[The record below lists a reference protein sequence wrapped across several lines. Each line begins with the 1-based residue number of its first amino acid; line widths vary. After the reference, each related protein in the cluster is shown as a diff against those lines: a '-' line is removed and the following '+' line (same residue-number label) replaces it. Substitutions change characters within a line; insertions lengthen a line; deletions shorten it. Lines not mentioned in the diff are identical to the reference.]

1 MLIAIRDRFLLA
13 LQYEDYRTLW
23 TANVCAG
30 AAAWALIVA
39 RGWLAY
45 QITDSSLWVG
55 LVTFGAM
62 APRFFATPI
71 IGFLAD
77 RVDRQTLLSWT
88 YFFNFA
94 HNVLLAALVM
104 FGLAGPWLLVILALT
119 NGTLRAGQMTT
130 TQSLVP
136 NLLPREYLLNAIAL
150 NEATQQGSRLVGALI
165 IIPFLGLGF
174 FSGNL
179 EWAFAACS
187 LLYGLGMIQTLRIKT
202 RSRGVV
208 DRNRSLASN
217 FVAGFSYVYSTPLLL
232 AMVFIV
238 LAHCAFTMSYESML
252 PAISQDKLG
261 AGPVGVSYLL
271 GGVGI
276 GALFSSVF
284 LAGVRSE
291 KNRGKLFL
299 LFGFTSGIGP
309 ILLALSTNRELSIA
323 ATIAM
328 GVNQAGFMTISHTII
343 QSIVPDWVRGRVS
356 GVYSMHVGGSMALA
370 NLANGGLSDPFNA
383 SAVMAVGGILF
394 LVAISVSLASG
405 PLRRIYFPP
414 PAEEPAAVEI
424 AGQAPVRER

>member
-1 MLIAIRDRFLLA
+1 
-13 LQYEDYRTLW
+13 
-23 TANVCAG
+23 
-30 AAAWALIVA
+30 
-39 RGWLAY
+39 
-45 QITDSSLWVG
+45 
-55 LVTFGAM
+55 
-62 APRFFATPI
+62 
-71 IGFLAD
+71 
-77 RVDRQTLLSWT
+77 
-88 YFFNFA
+88 
-94 HNVLLAALVM
+94 
-104 FGLAGPWLLVILALT
+104 
-119 NGTLRAGQMTT
+119 MTT

-150 NEATQQGSRLVGALI
+150 NEATQQGSRLVGAVI
-165 IIPFLGLGF
+165 IIPFLGF

-179 EWAFAACS
+179 EWAFVACS
-187 LLYGLGMIQTLRIKT
+187 LLYGLGMVQTLRIKT

-208 DRNRSLASN
+208 DRSRSLASN
-217 FVAGFSYVYSTPLLL
+217 FVAGFSYVYRTPLLL

-271 GGVGI
+271 GGVGV

-370 NLANGGLSDPFNA
+370 NLANGGLSDPFSA
-383 SAVMAVGGILF
+383 SVVMAVGGILF
-394 LVAISVSLASG
+394 LIAITVSLASG
-405 PLRRIYFPP
+405 PLRRIYFPQ
-414 PAEEPAAVEI
+414 PAAEPEGAEIVE
-424 AGQAPVRER
+424 QAPVRER

>member
-1 MLIAIRDRFLLA
+1 MLTAIRDRFLLA

-30 AAAWALIVA
+30 SAAWALIVA
-39 RGWLAY
+39 RGWLAFE
-45 QITDSSLWVG
+45 ITDSSLWVG
-55 LVTFGAM
+55 LVTFAAM

-88 YFFNFA
+88 YFFNFS
-94 HNVLLAALVM
+94 HNVILALLV
-104 FGLAGPWLLVILALT
+104 FFNFAGPWLLVVLALT

-150 NEATQQGSRLVGALI
+150 NEATQQGSRLLGAVVIL
-165 IIPFLGLGF
+165 PFLGF
-174 FSGNL
+174 FGGSL
-179 EWAFAACS
+179 ELAFAVCS
-187 LLYGLGMIQTLRIKT
+187 LLYGLGLIQTLRIKT

-208 DRNRSLASN
+208 DRNRSFISN
-217 FVAGFSYVYSTPLLL
+217 FVAGFSYVYSAPLLL

-252 PAISQDKLG
+252 PAISQEKLG
-261 AGPVGVSYLL
+261 AGSVGVSYLL
-271 GGVGI
+271 GGVGV

-299 LFGFTSGIGP
+299 FFGFTSGIGP
-309 ILLALSTNRELSIA
+309 ILLALSTSRELSIA

-328 GVNQAGFMTISHTII
+328 GINQAGFMTISHTII

-383 SAVMAVGGILF
+383 SVVMGVGGILF
-394 LVAISVSLASG
+394 LAAITVSLASG
-405 PLRRIYFPP
+405 ALRRIYFPQP
-414 PAEEPAAVEI
+414 VPVAAAV
-424 AGQAPVRER
+424 